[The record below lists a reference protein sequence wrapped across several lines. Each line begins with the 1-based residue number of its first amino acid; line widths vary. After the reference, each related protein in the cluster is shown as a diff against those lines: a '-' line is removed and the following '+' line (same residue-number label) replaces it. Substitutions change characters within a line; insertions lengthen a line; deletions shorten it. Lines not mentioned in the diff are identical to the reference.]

1 MSDAVTNVEIEDI
14 LSSIRRLVSEDAG
27 AAKPAPVPPRE
38 TKRVERLVLTP
49 ALRVQEPEPKPSPE
63 PVLLTNPAVPSQP
76 EQAAELQPETEADLS
91 IVDAPVEPTTA
102 IDLGETAEADIEAET
117 AEISLLAQ
125 LVEEEVS
132 RALEDTSLDQE
143 DEVATASDLEDPE
156 PADTMPPAHDEVLE
170 RKIAALE
177 ALVRGRAEPSDAPA
191 DIADD
196 EEDGT
201 EPVTLSIV
209 EDRAAQPVFRHRSDD
224 DLIEWED
231 DAPEAVVDTA
241 SAPDRP
247 MIESD
252 QAVEPKTVT
261 EAPVLDEAVLRDMVS
276 DIVRQELQG
285 VLGERITRNVRKL
298 VRREIHRVMMTQEF
312 D

>member
-27 AAKPAPVPPRE
+27 APKPAPVPPRE

-49 ALRVQEPEPKPSPE
+49 ALRVQEPEAKPSPE
-63 PVLLTNPAVPSQP
+63 PVLLTNPAVPAQS
-76 EQAAELQPETEADLS
+76 EQDAEPLPETEVDLS
-91 IVDAPVEPTTA
+91 IVDEPAEPTTA
-102 IDLGETAEADIEAET
+102 IDLEETTQADIEAET

-132 RALEDTSLDQE
+132 RALEDTPVDQE
-143 DEVATASDLEDPE
+143 DEGETASDLEDAE

-177 ALVRGRAEPSDAPA
+177 ALVRGRAEPAETPA
-191 DIADD
+191 EIVED
-196 EEDGT
+196 EEDGA

-209 EDRAAQPVFRHRSDD
+209 EDSAAQPVFRHRSDD

-231 DAPEAVVDTA
+231 DAPEAVNDTA
-241 SAPDRP
+241 AEPEQP

-252 QAVEPKTVT
+252 RAVEPQTPT
-261 EAPVLDEAVLRDMVS
+261 AAPVLDEAVLRDMVS